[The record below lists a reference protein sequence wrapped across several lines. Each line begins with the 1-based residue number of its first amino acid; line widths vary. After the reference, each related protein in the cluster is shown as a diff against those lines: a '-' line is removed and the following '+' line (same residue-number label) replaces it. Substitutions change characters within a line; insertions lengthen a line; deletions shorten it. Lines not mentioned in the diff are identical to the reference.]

1 MSKLEIM
8 FWLSVPVYLVGA
20 YVISNWLTD
29 IMLYKMYNIQLK
41 IWRWRANAIR
51 NNRTN
56 R

>member
-29 IMLYKMYNIQLK
+29 IMLYKFYNK
-41 IWRWRANAIR
+41 RKEKND
-51 NNRTN
+51 
-56 R
+56 